1 VKTHRG
7 LIARFG
13 QEFVENGLME
23 RHFGRTLR
31 IAMELRSEA
40 DYSVSREISKEEAA
54 VTVEDAERFL
64 AKAKEVIAEMKKS
77 R

>member
-1 VKTHRG
+1 
-7 LIARFG
+7 
-13 QEFVENGLME
+13 ME